1 MRLSDLPASI
11 GLDVARDAEFDS
23 LGLLSDDAPRML
35 AGLYDVRFLARE
47 CLPNPHIAC
56 VITSRHLAS
65 AIPERMGLG
74 LADDPKASFY
84 AVHDYLRASTNF
96 YWSDDFESVVSPD
109 ARVHPAAWVAPRN
122 VRIGRRAVIEP
133 SAVILERSILGDE
146 VVIRAGTVIG
156 AEGFEPKEIGGAFV
170 IVGHEGGVLIRDRV
184 EIQSGSV
191 VCRAVFNGFT
201 EIGEDS
207 KLGAQVGVSHNVRIG
222 RRCRIAP
229 GAQLTGSV
237 RVGDDVWIGPAATV
251 SSGLRVGDGARVSI
265 GAVVVRDVG
274 AGATVSGNFAMP
286 HKAFLALRRRS
297 LRQTPG
303 AD

>member
-23 LGLLSDDAPRML
+23 LGLLSDDASRML
-35 AGLYDVRFLARE
+35 VGLYDARFLARE
-47 CLPNPHIAC
+47 CLPNAHIAC
-56 VITSRHLAS
+56 VITSRGLAP

-74 LADDPKASFY
+74 VADDPKATFY
-84 AVHDYLRASTNF
+84 AAHDFLRASTRF
-96 YWSDDFESVVSPD
+96 YWNDDFESVVSPH

-122 VRIGRRAVIEP
+122 VRIGRGTVVEP
-133 SAVILERSILGDE
+133 SAVVFERSILGE
-146 VVIRAGTVIG
+146 EIVIRAGTVIG
-156 AEGFEPKEIGGAFV
+156 AEGFEPKDIGGAFK

-207 KLGAQVGVSHNVRIG
+207 KLGAHVGVSHNVRIG

-237 RVGDDVWIGPAATV
+237 RVGDDVWIGPDATV
-251 SSGLRVGDGARVSI
+251 SSRVRVGDGARVSI
-265 GAVVVRDVG
+265 GSVVVRDVD
-274 AGATVSGNFAMP
+274 ARATVSGNFAIP
-286 HKAFLALRRRS
+286 HKAFLALLRRS
-297 LRQTPG
+297 LRQAPG